1 MEPRRR
7 LQART
12 PAQKAVPTNGD
23 GRLALCRRRRARSR
37 STSQVTSDHDLGLND
52 GLATQHDVLR
62 ADEDGLAGNL
72 VARVLFFCSPLRKA
86 SAPMTRAVGDI
97 RRERAGKECD
107 GKKERKKNQELT
119 VSMYSPRGGR
129 RDILREAAQGR
140 RSFSLLFTQ
149 TLIVYLAVV
158 VLLSGHHCHHRPL
171 SICLRT
177 RGLLA
182 EWSSLF

>member
-37 STSQVTSDHDLGLND
+37 RTSQVTSDHDLGLND

-72 VARVLFFCSPLRKA
+72 VARVLFLFAIAQS
-86 SAPMTRAVGDI
+86 
-97 RRERAGKECD
+97 
-107 GKKERKKNQELT
+107 
-119 VSMYSPRGGR
+119 VSSNDPRGR
-129 RDILREAAQGR
+129 R
-140 RSFSLLFTQ
+140 
-149 TLIVYLAVV
+149 
-158 VLLSGHHCHHRPL
+158 RPP
-171 SICLRT
+171 
-177 RGLLA
+177 
-182 EWSSLF
+182 